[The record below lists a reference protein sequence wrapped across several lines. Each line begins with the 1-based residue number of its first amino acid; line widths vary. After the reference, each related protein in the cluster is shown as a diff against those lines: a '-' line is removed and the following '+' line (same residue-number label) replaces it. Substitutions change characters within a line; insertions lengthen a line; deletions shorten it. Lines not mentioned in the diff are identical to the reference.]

1 MKQSIANNTKDKGF
15 FKALI
20 PLNQKDGHIEIFEK
34 EIGNGLKVKYL
45 RGTATN
51 TQIDKEDERMS
62 KAFVDKIK
70 STVQGL
76 NVFAEHEH
84 SIEKTVG
91 YIDEVIDEGD
101 SVVVDTAL
109 ENENDN
115 PLVKSILNKIKHG
128 TKIGYSIGGRITK
141 ASKYFDEQLKKTIT
155 EIEDGEIYEVS
166 LTAMPAGVDTW
177 TVPIKKSLSDL
188 FTQPEIQEQLQKET
202 DTAKP
207 TTKAESVDDNLVK
220 KFTKA
225 LDEMVQT
232 NKVKDE
238 MWDIFYAFRESLY
251 SIVETSELTPTQ
263 KKEKILGVANE
274 FAVKIEEL
282 ATEMAELTA
291 TIEAQ
296 LGIPAEG

>member
-20 PLNQKDGHIEIFEK
+20 PLNQKNGHIEIFEK
-34 EIGNGLKVKYL
+34 EISNGVKVKYL

-91 YIDEVIDEGD
+91 YIDEVIDDGD
-101 SVVVDTAL
+101 AVVVDTAL
-109 ENENDN
+109 ENEDDN

-177 TVPIKKSLSDL
+177 TVPIRKSLSDL
-188 FTQPEIQEQLQKET
+188 FTQPEIQEQLKKET
-202 DTAKP
+202 DS
-207 TTKAESVDDNLVK
+207 TTTTDVDSVDDNLVK
-220 KFTKA
+220 KFTKT

-238 MWDIFYAFRESLY
+238 MWDIFYAFRETLY
-251 SIVETSELTPTQ
+251 SIVESSDLTPTQ

-274 FAVKIEEL
+274 FAVKIEQL
-282 ATEMAELTA
+282 ASEIAELTA
-291 TIEAQ
+291 TIEEQ

>member
-20 PLNQKDGHIEIFEK
+20 PLNQKNGHIEIFEK
-34 EIGNGLKVKYL
+34 EISSGVKVKYL

-91 YIDEVIDEGD
+91 YIDEVIDDGD
-101 SVVVDTAL
+101 AVVVDTAL
-109 ENENDN
+109 ENEDDN

-177 TVPIKKSLSDL
+177 TVPIRKSLSDL
-188 FTQPEIQEQLQKET
+188 FTQPEIQEQLKKET
-202 DTAKP
+202 EP
-207 TTKAESVDDNLVK
+207 TSTTSDVDSVDDNLVK
-220 KFTKA
+220 KFTKT

-238 MWDIFYAFRESLY
+238 MWDIFYAFRETLY
-251 SIVETSELTPTQ
+251 SIVESSDLTPTQ

-274 FAVKIEEL
+274 FAVKIEQL
-282 ATEMAELTA
+282 ASEIAELTA
-291 TIEAQ
+291 TIEEQ